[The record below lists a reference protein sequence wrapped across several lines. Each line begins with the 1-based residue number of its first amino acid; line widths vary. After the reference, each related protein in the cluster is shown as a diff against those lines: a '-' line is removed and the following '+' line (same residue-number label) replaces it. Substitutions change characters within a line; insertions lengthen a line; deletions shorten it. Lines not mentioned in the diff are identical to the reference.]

1 MLRVLG
7 RCMCTFESVIV
18 CEEAA
23 LKDESAK
30 AAVVVNNDESK
41 AL

>member
-1 MLRVLG
+1 MYLCVRLS
-7 RCMCTFESVIV
+7 EST

-23 LKDESAK
+23 LEAE